1 MENYKNESLVDVAYS
16 VLSSQKDKIAFKS
29 LFDKV
34 CELAEISDE
43 EKLEIVSNFF
53 SNLSLDGRFVAL
65 KNNEWDLRS
74 RQTYDKVHVDLND
87 VYDDIEGNSDE
98 EGEADDEDEDDEE
111 ESILHSGYGSDD
123 SDMPGDGEDY

>member
-1 MENYKNESLVDVAYS
+1 MENYKNESLVDVAHS

-98 EGEADDEDEDDEE
+98 EGEADEDEDDEE